1 MSYTKKVAY
10 NTFAQM
16 VGKAVGMGISL
27 VTVATLFRYL
37 GVEGVGK
44 YTTVFAFVAFFAVF
58 ADFGLQWTLLRELAV
73 QKDKNKVFRNV
84 FTLRLIVALAIH
96 LISFGLVWLFDYP
109 IDVKWGV
116 GIITLSWF
124 FTTMNTVFVGV
135 FQSNYRLD
143 LSVST
148 DVIGRAIIY
157 VLILLGTRLD
167 LGFSLILTAYV
178 FGNIINFFANMLL
191 ARRYIEVGFGRD
203 LSYWPTIFRQALPI
217 GIVLIFQ
224 FIYFRIDSLMLSWMK
239 GMVDVGIYGTAYK
252 LLEVL
257 ETVPVMFLGASFP
270 LITKYVVEKDRRL
283 PEAFQKQFDFLSLI
297 GFPIVVGTFVLAK
310 PIIDLIGGR
319 SGEFSDTATISFLG
333 QPATSVTV
341 LKILVFAIAMSFFSN
356 LYSYLIVSMGK
367 QKNMIVPTIS
377 FALINVVLNF
387 ALIPVF
393 SYVGSSLAT
402 LVTEVVVLVVTIYI
416 ASRYITI
423 PVRFSSFFKIVL
435 CALLMGVVIYY
446 LNSQGL
452 SLFINIAVAVFV
464 YIAAIL
470 LTRAIPLDLIRSIIK
485 KEV

>member
-16 VGKAVGMGISL
+16 VGKVVSTSISL

-148 DVIGRAIIY
+148 DVIGRAVIY

-191 ARRYIEVGFGRD
+191 TRRYIEVRLGRD
-203 LSYWPTIFRQALPI
+203 LSYWPIIFRQALPI
-217 GIVLIFQ
+217 GIVLVFH

-257 ETVPVMFLGASFP
+257 ETVPAMFLGASFP

-283 PEAFQKQFDFLSLI
+283 PEAFQKQFDFLSLV

-310 PIIDLIGGR
+310 PIIDSIGGR

-435 CALLMGVVIYY
+435 CALLMGVVVYY
-446 LNSQGL
+446 FNSQGL
-452 SLFINIAVAVFV
+452 NLFVNIVIAVFV
-464 YIAAIL
+464 YTAVIL